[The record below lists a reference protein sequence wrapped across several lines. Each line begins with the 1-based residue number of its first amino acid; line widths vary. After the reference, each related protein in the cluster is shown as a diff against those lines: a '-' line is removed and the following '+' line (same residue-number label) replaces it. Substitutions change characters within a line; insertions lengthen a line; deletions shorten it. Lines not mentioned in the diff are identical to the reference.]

1 MSTDED
7 ISEVVEGIFHE
18 YAHPRMMFDYDTGL
32 SVEDNLFRINNDSVR
47 IRESGLSA
55 EKHEAEVLAWLSEH
69 DQADNKAQKEEE
81 EKTVLRRKY
90 GSWCEKAQ
98 RDEAALCAAA
108 MKQNGS
114 KLSAGAKKNLE
125 TVLYRIPPPYG
136 IYFVLRHINGLRNA
150 QIAALENVPI
160 SIVQKRVKKA
170 IFWVEMIVAELAER

>member
-7 ISEVVEGIFHE
+7 ISAVVEGIFHE
-18 YAHPRMMFDYDTGL
+18 YAHPRMVFNHDTGL
-32 SVEDNLFRINNDSVR
+32 SPDDNLFQINNDSTL
-47 IRESGLSA
+47 IREAGLSA
-55 EKHEAEVLAWLSEH
+55 EKHEAEVLAWLAEH
-69 DQADNKAQKEEE
+69 DQADKVQE
-81 EKTVLRRKY
+81 EKERTVLRRKY